1 VRIIVWPVNDRE
13 YFRRNRVIDTR
24 RTRGFVA
31 TQFFWVGPGELVAL
45 DVLRT
50 GRVGA
55 GAALLSLVVLLAALT
70 SVTSVRLGVRAA
82 ADLVAR
88 LLFLPSHGWSAA
100 MVLLDVAVIAVAWHR
115 AGHAGREKGNR

>member
-1 VRIIVWPVNDRE
+1 VNDRE
-13 YFRRNRVIDTR
+13 YFRKNRVIGPR
-24 RTRGFVA
+24 MKCGFVV

-50 GRVGA
+50 GHLGA
-55 GAALLSLVVLLAALT
+55 GAVLLSLAVLLASLT

-100 MVLLDVAVIAVAWHR
+100 MVLLDAMVIAVAWHL
-115 AGHAGREKGNR
+115 AGRARREPGSR